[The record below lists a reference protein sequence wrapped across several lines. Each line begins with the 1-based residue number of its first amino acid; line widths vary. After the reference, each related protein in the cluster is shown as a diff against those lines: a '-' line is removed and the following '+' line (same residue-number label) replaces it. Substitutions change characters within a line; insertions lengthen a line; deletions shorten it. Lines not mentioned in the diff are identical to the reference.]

1 MAHPGPVDPV
11 PLSERLTAAVLDREE
26 GYRALDAL
34 QDSATQSLL
43 PWLEDVAPGFPDW
56 LITTL
61 FGGTYQR
68 PGLAPR
74 ERQLA
79 NLAALTALGGVD
91 PQLAGQVV
99 TSLRVGLTPEEVV
112 EVFVHLAPYVGVP
125 KALAG
130 LRVAAAALED
140 AAPREADRSEFR

>member
-1 MAHPGPVDPV
+1 MTHPGPVDPV
-11 PLSERLTAAVLDREE
+11 PLSERLTPAVLDREE
-26 GYRALDAL
+26 GYRTLDAL
-34 QDSATQSLL
+34 QDPATQSLL

-61 FGGTYQR
+61 FGGTYRR
-68 PGLAPR
+68 PGLTPR

-91 PQLAGQVV
+91 PQLTGQVV
-99 TSLRVGLTPEEVV
+99 TSLRVGLTSEEVV
-112 EVFVHLAPYVGVP
+112 EVFVHLAPYVGAP

-130 LRVAAAALED
+130 LRVAAAVLEE
-140 AAPREADRSEFR
+140 AAPREADRGEFR

>member
-1 MAHPGPVDPV
+1 MTHPGTADPV

-26 GYRALDAL
+26 GYRTLDTL
-34 QDSATQSLL
+34 QDPATQAVL
-43 PWLEDVAPGFPDW
+43 PWLEDLAPGFPDW

-68 PGLAPR
+68 PGLTPR

-91 PQLAGQVV
+91 PQLAGQVA
-99 TSLRVGLTPEEVV
+99 TSLRVGLTAEEVI

-130 LRVAAAALED
+130 LRVAAAALEN
-140 AAPREADRSEFR
+140 AAPRDADQGDLR